1 VSGIHLPGGRASR
14 AARHVG
20 EKINNAVRALDLV
33 AGTSA
38 AGPRQ
43 TGHWMQPAPGNTA
56 LRAVSRTMAGQIAD
70 NSAAAL
76 RQQSFRWAMD
86 DCKKDGSCQSL
97 LGKELYNVLQT
108 KPGEP
113 NLRIY
118 HDQDDDRKDEER
130 QIERDYRSAHDTEA
144 EGESQSKSRW
154 QKLQGLMHTRSF
166 RAGAPSARSVL
177 RQIDEINAERIP
189 AAEKRILI
197 STLVRKSS
205 VARRAASLNDAYR
218 SETSLIFPSSQ
229 EHWNTYKASMMP
241 SGDDTREEMGED
253 LRQHTRP
260 SEADMMR
267 KYQNKAVKEMSGR
280 SAVSANDGQQVQVN
294 VLGNSREKRTISR
307 SAQRQVA
314 EWTKKA
320 SAIRHQL
327 ADGSV
332 SALRTKRV
340 EGEKK
345 RDVVTAASTQDYIHG
360 MYAAHTTHAQSLNLS
375 SARAHHT
382 RLRAQPSTLV
392 FWTKAAAQ
400 GLREWLHGIMS
411 PVRERQKE
419 GERNLCV
426 PLMRASC
433 TSNRMH
439 THTQTHTHT
448 DTRTTPLQTSSQ
460 GTEASLARAA
470 TKRSCAK
477 RSTWHARRWRSRGAA
492 RGASNA
498 RARASTTK
506 LSPRRSRRPSLPTAS
521 SPHTTMHSC
530 RTLKVL
536 RGPLCLLWVWPPG
549 VQAAAGGRENDVAA
563 TMLAHKL
570 DAHGTPTP

>member
-1 VSGIHLPGGRASR
+1 MRGHGRAALVAVLGAAACLTLLGVVLLPPQRARAAALLLPAEEASAEDPAVLTFGAAHWDSTRLPQDRRNPADEIRMRGSPLSEVVLASRVSGIHLPGDRASR

-20 EKINNAVRALDLV
+20 EKINNVVRALDLV

-166 RAGAPSARSVL
+166 RADAPSARSVL
-177 RQIDEINAERIP
+177 RQVDEINAERIP
-189 AAEKRILI
+189 ATEKRILI

-241 SGDDTREEMGED
+241 SGDDKREEMGED

-267 KYQNKAVKEMSGR
+267 KYQNKAVKEITGR
-280 SAVSANDGQQVQVN
+280 SSSSANDGQQVQVN

-314 EWTKKA
+314 EWTKQA
-320 SAIRHQL
+320 SVIRHQL

-340 EGEKK
+340 DGEKT

-360 MYAAHTTHAQSLNLS
+360 MYAYT
-375 SARAHHT
+375 
-382 RLRAQPSTLV
+382 STLNRSLFRPYMRITHV
-392 FWTKAAAQ
+392 CEHS
-400 GLREWLHGIMS
+400 R
-411 PVRERQKE
+411 
-419 GERNLCV
+419 
-426 PLMRASC
+426 PL
-433 TSNRMH
+433 
-439 THTQTHTHT
+439 
-448 DTRTTPLQTSSQ
+448 
-460 GTEASLARAA
+460 
-470 TKRSCAK
+470 
-477 RSTWHARRWRSRGAA
+477 
-492 RGASNA
+492 
-498 RARASTTK
+498 
-506 LSPRRSRRPSLPTAS
+506 
-521 SPHTTMHSC
+521 
-530 RTLKVL
+530 
-536 RGPLCLLWVWPPG
+536 
-549 VQAAAGGRENDVAA
+549 
-563 TMLAHKL
+563 
-570 DAHGTPTP
+570 